1 MKIRGK
7 FIVIEGIDQSGKMT
21 QTMILTKQL
30 IRQGY
35 KVKSMSF
42 PMYNTPVGKLIKRF
56 LNKEDFLPRV
66 SHMLLSANR
75 WEFERI
81 ISNELINNDFLICN
95 RYFFSNIA
103 YGLAHKLDKKWL
115 ENLDRGLPK
124 PDITI
129 LIDIPISES
138 SVRKT
143 KSRDKYEKNK
153 KFLKSVRNKYKL
165 LAKTKKWFIVNGNK
179 DKASVSDDI
188 WKIIKK
194 ANKI

>member
-56 LNKEDFLPRV
+56 LNKDDFLPRV

-115 ENLDRGLPK
+115 ENLDHGLPK

>member
-56 LNKEDFLPRV
+56 LNKDDFLPRV

-103 YGLAHKLDKKWL
+103 YG
-115 ENLDRGLPK
+115 
-124 PDITI
+124 I
-129 LIDIPISES
+129 
-138 SVRKT
+138 
-143 KSRDKYEKNK
+143 KN
-153 KFLKSVRNKYKL
+153 
-165 LAKTKKWFIVNGNK
+165 G
-179 DKASVSDDI
+179 
-188 WKIIKK
+188 
-194 ANKI
+194 